1 MIVSPIAAPVASS
14 ESTTQTHSP
23 SAVER
28 AKAAFAGVTMSR
40 SDTPEDPLVTKT
52 RNSVRTLKMKTQAS
66 PERYLQEIQSAL
78 PAENATNTTDGQAN
92 ATMEETKPL
101 SPQYAALAR
110 ERRALQVKEREL
122 AARQK
127 ALESQAP
134 RMDAPDLISRLKA
147 EPLRVLEEAGVTYE
161 QLTNAILSKPVNPE
175 FEALKDEL
183 KSVREEFN
191 KTLTERDSQSEQQV
205 LAEMRK
211 EAIELAKTGDDY
223 GLVRETGSIR
233 DVMTLIERT
242 YRETG
247 EVLDVK
253 EAMDLVETELMKEA
267 MKIASINKI
276 KSTFVPQ
283 QVQPQQ
289 QQQRQMRTLT
299 NRDTATPPMSAKAR
313 AIAAFQG
320 VLKK

>member
-1 MIVSPIAAPVASS
+1 MIVTPIAAPVASS
-14 ESTTQTHSP
+14 DTSTQTHAP

-66 PERYLQEIQSAL
+66 PERYLEEIQSSL
-78 PAENATNTTDGQAN
+78 PQENATNTTDGQTN

-122 AARQK
+122 AARQR

-134 RMDAPDLISRLKA
+134 RMDAPDLIARLKA

-161 QLTNAILSKPVNPE
+161 QLTEAILSNPVNPE
-175 FEALKDEL
+175 LEAIRTEL

-191 KTLTERDSQSEQQV
+191 KTLNDRETQSEQQV

-211 EAIELAKTGDDY
+211 EAIELARQGDDY
-223 GLVRETGSIR
+223 GLVRETNSIK

-247 EVLDVK
+247 EVLDVT
-253 EAMDLVETELMKEA
+253 EAMSLVEAELMKEA
-267 MKIASINKI
+267 MRLANINKI
-276 KSTFVPQ
+276 KSTLLPQ
-283 QVQPQQ
+283 PVQQ
-289 QQQRQMRTLT
+289 QQQPQRQMRTLT